1 MEGVQE
7 LETTLTPEKTVVHSH
22 SESLGESRSPHSVA
36 DGDSSAA
43 RGVPPSL
50 LHTTLD
56 QGISMDL
63 GDSSPSL
70 PDLPPSS
77 NSSECSGWTRGG
89 DVFATS
95 CPSLLPEMVS
105 QDVSLASSP
114 CDRDPGAVT
123 KQSPQVSALER
134 AKRDMELLLQMP
146 PPLAPYYD
154 RTRPPPPYSR
164 RPHYNDYPRDPR
176 RRSLSRTRLNN
187 IQVTFE
193 HPSKPSH

>member
-123 KQSPQVSALER
+123 KQSPRVRTLEQ

-146 PPLAPYYD
+146 PPPAPYYD